1 MRILQ
6 EFETMPTHLV
16 SGYIREI
23 DTHSA
28 LLVPQDL
35 VNLCLQFVQHSE
47 MANLIDS
54 KTNDELYTMAW
65 EATENEEYLFAEQL
79 IAYLLRNGASPRTHL
94 SVSNRFQKGS
104 KGTKPQRFGGLSA
117 GHGRNEED
125 GDGID
130 GDGNGEDEDIEDGD
144 RRTHRRCSSSEDA
157 STNNLMAVIKYFM
170 KDYAASERYFKR
182 AAAIDSSCDIIMN
195 NYAVLLLEE
204 ERYADAEEQI
214 VKAIRCNPRC
224 IKNHQQFAYIL
235 FTMGKYEE
243 AAKECQLMIFLEPNI
258 ESYSGYAWLLE
269 QMGRFEE
276 SCAQYRQLI
285 SLEPDNAI
293 WYFWYAV
300 LLQRCDKYLPSK
312 YHFAECI
319 RMDPHH
325 EGANGNYAYSLYLN
339 HEFDAAHRFIE
350 VALQRDGKHLCVHYY
365 YALLCVQNGSVQTAV
380 NELHCCLELLR
391 RHENE
396 CKNEKGCLLI
406 HEADI
411 HALLRQLGY

>member
-1 MRILQ
+1 MMRILY
-6 EFETMPTHLV
+6 EFELMPTHLV

-23 DTHSA
+23 GVHSA
-28 LLVPQDL
+28 MMVPQDL
-35 VNLCLQFVQHSE
+35 VNLCLRFVQHSE
-47 MANLIDS
+47 MALLIDS
-54 KTNDELYTMAW
+54 KSNDELYTMAW

-79 IAYLLRNGASPRTHL
+79 IAYLLRNGARSRSHL
-94 SVSNRFQKGS
+94 CGSNRFDQHS
-104 KGTKPQRFGGLSA
+104 KGHKLRGRGQGR
-117 GHGRNEED
+117 GHGNGHGIGRGED
-125 GDGID
+125 G
-130 GDGNGEDEDIEDGD
+130 EDY
-144 RRTHRRCSSSEDA
+144 RRCSSSEDA

-170 KDYAASERYFKR
+170 KDYSASESFFQR
-182 AAAIDSSCDIIMN
+182 ASAIDPSCDIIMN

-214 VKAIRCNPRC
+214 VRAIRCNPRC

-243 AAKECQLMIFLEPNI
+243 AAKECQLMIFLEPNV

-269 QMGRFEE
+269 QMGKFEE

-285 SLEPDNAI
+285 ALEPENAI

-300 LLQRCDKYLPSK
+300 LLQRCDEYLQSRD
-312 YHFAECI
+312 HFAQCI

-339 HEFDAAHRFIE
+339 HEFEAALSYIR
-350 VALQRDGKHLCVHYY
+350 VALQRDDGHLCVHYY
-365 YALLCVQNGSVQTAV
+365 YALLCIHQNEIQTAV
-380 NELHCCLELLR
+380 NELYRCLELLR
-391 RHENE
+391 SQENE

-406 HEADI
+406 HEEDI